1 MNNNTDAQTVA
12 RFEVVGDKQKYTAA
26 RTLLYGN
33 RLDTKI
39 MCFVKIRIVRH
50 RKKNSITL
58 KLLYVR
64 KKSEFGAN
72 DTAAVVLNAR
82 EPIWCYL
89 FPKQR
94 YCIITTITIPRQ
106 RLAIKIRLLYEN

>member
-82 EPIWCYL
+82 EPICLVL
-89 FPKQR
+89 FISKTKIM
-94 YCIITTITIPRQ
+94 YNNTKAKASNKNSIII
-106 RLAIKIRLLYEN
+106 